1 MLMRILHTADW
12 HLGKIVN
19 GIHMTDDQAD
29 VLEHFFQII
38 DDYSPDLIINAGDI
52 YDRAIPPK
60 EAVDLL
66 DQTLT
71 RLTSDYQIP
80 MLMISGN
87 HDSPD
92 RLHFGSQLF
101 RNHHLYIQSKFSLPI
116 KPITFSDEGGPVHFY
131 LIPYFEPADVQMYYP
146 NQKITTHQAAMA
158 VVINSIKENIN
169 LNDRNIC
176 IAHAFLAGG
185 MESESEDRLSM
196 IGGSP
201 YVEVNL
207 FKDFN
212 YVALGH
218 LHQPQKIGADQV
230 QYSGSLLKYS
240 FSEANQK
247 KSMTV
252 IDLDQ
257 HGQIKF
263 DRIPLKPKRDLR
275 VMTDYFDQLLTSN
288 IYPASEDYLHI
299 RLLDDGQILDPIT
312 QLRKKFPN
320 ILRLEKVIKQSDR
333 GLSDLGRAKQNQK
346 RTELELFED
355 FYLEMTNEPLSE
367 KRKQILQTIIND
379 IQQKERGQ

>member
-1 MLMRILHTADW
+1 MRILHTADW

-19 GIHMTDDQAD
+19 GIHMTDDQAY
-29 VLEHFFQII
+29 VLEQFFEII
-38 DDYSPDLIINAGDI
+38 ERYSPDLIINAGDI

-71 RLTSDYQIP
+71 RLMTDYQIP

-101 RNHHLYIQSKFSLPI
+101 RNHQLYIQSKFHLPI
-116 KPITFSDEGGPVHFY
+116 EPVTFTDETGPVHFY
-131 LIPYFEPADVQMYYP
+131 LIPYFEPADVQSYYLD
-146 NQKITTHQAAMA
+146 QKITTHQAAMSA
-158 VVINSIKENIN
+158 VIESIKENIN
-169 LNDRNIC
+169 PNERHVC

-185 MESESEDRLSM
+185 MESDSEDRLSM

-201 YVEVNL
+201 YVDVNL
-207 FKDFN
+207 FEAFN

-218 LHQPQKIGADQV
+218 LHQPQKISSDRV

-240 FSEANQK
+240 FSEASQK
-247 KSMTV
+247 KSMTL

-257 HGQIKF
+257 QGQVF
-263 DRIPLKPKRDLR
+263 FERIPLQPKHDLR
-275 VMTDYFDQLLTSN
+275 VMTDYFDHLLSADH
-288 IYPASEDYLHI
+288 YQASEDYLHI
-299 RLLDDGQILDPIT
+299 QLLDDGQILDPIT

-320 ILRLEKVIKQSDR
+320 ILRLEKVIKKSDR
-333 GLSDLGRAKQNQK
+333 GLNELARVKKNQQ

-355 FYLEMTNEPLSE
+355 FYLEMTDEPLSE
-367 KRKQILQTIIND
+367 KRKQMLRTVIDHIK
-379 IQQKERGQ
+379 QQERGQ

>member
-1 MLMRILHTADW
+1 MRILHTADW

-19 GIHMTDDQAD
+19 GIHMTDDQAY
-29 VLEHFFQII
+29 VLEQFFEII
-38 DDYSPDLIINAGDI
+38 ERYSPDLIINAGDI

-71 RLTSDYQIP
+71 RLMTDYQIP

-101 RNHHLYIQSKFSLPI
+101 RNHQLYIQSKFHLPI
-116 KPITFSDEGGPVHFY
+116 EPVTFTDEAGPVHFY
-131 LIPYFEPADVQMYYP
+131 LIPYFEPADVQAFYP
-146 NQKITTHQAAMA
+146 DQKITTHQAAMLA
-158 VVINSIKENIN
+158 VIDSIKENI
-169 LNDRNIC
+169 DPTQRHVC

-185 MESESEDRLSM
+185 MESDSEDRLSM

-201 YVEVNL
+201 YVDVNL
-207 FKDFN
+207 FEAFN

-218 LHQPQKIGADQV
+218 LHQPQKISTDRV

-240 FSEANQK
+240 FSEASQK
-247 KSMTV
+247 KSMTL

-257 HGQIKF
+257 QGQVYF
-263 DRIPLKPKRDLR
+263 ERIPLQPKHDLR
-275 VMTDYFDQLLTSN
+275 VMTDYFDHLLSSN
-288 IYPASEDYLHI
+288 HYQASEDYLHI
-299 RLLDDGQILDPIT
+299 QLLDDGQILDPIT

-320 ILRLEKVIKQSDR
+320 ILRLEKMIKKSDR
-333 GLSDLGRAKQNQK
+333 SLNELARVKKNQQ

-355 FYLEMTNEPLSE
+355 FYLEMTDDPLSE
-367 KRKQILQTIIND
+367 KRKQMLQTTIDYIK
-379 IQQKERGQ
+379 QKERGQ

>member
-1 MLMRILHTADW
+1 MRILHTADW

-19 GIHMTDDQAD
+19 GIHMTDDQAY
-29 VLEHFFQII
+29 VLEQFFEII
-38 DDYSPDLIINAGDI
+38 ERYSPDLIINAGDI

-71 RLTSDYQIP
+71 RLMTDYQIP

-101 RNHHLYIQSKFSLPI
+101 RNHQLYIQSKFHLPI
-116 KPITFSDEGGPVHFY
+116 EPVTFTDETGPVHFY
-131 LIPYFEPADVQMYYP
+131 LIPYFEPADVQSYYLD
-146 NQKITTHQAAMA
+146 QKITTHQAAMSA
-158 VVINSIKENIN
+158 VIESIKENIN
-169 LNDRNIC
+169 PNERHVC

-185 MESESEDRLSM
+185 MESDSEDRLSM

-201 YVEVNL
+201 YVDVNL
-207 FKDFN
+207 FEAFN
-212 YVALGH
+212 YAALGH
-218 LHQPQKIGADQV
+218 LHQPQKISSDRV

-240 FSEANQK
+240 FSEASQK
-247 KSMTV
+247 KSMTL

-257 HGQIKF
+257 QGQVF
-263 DRIPLKPKRDLR
+263 FERIPLQPKHDLR
-275 VMTDYFDQLLTSN
+275 VMTDYFDHLLSADH
-288 IYPASEDYLHI
+288 YQASEDYLHI
-299 RLLDDGQILDPIT
+299 QLLDDGQILDPIT

-320 ILRLEKVIKQSDR
+320 ILRLEKVIKKSDR
-333 GLSDLGRAKQNQK
+333 GLNELARVKKNQQ

-355 FYLEMTNEPLSE
+355 FYLEMTDEPLSE
-367 KRKQILQTIIND
+367 KRKQMLRTVIDHIK
-379 IQQKERGQ
+379 QQERGQ